1 VEQGAD
7 VSSPI
12 PALLDKKSAIYFPK
26 QSRKFCA
33 DLIPKK
39 GMLILMIFLA

>member
-12 PALLDKKSAIYFPK
+12 PALLGLIFPNAIRIERQQFIL
-26 QSRKFCA
+26 
-33 DLIPKK
+33 LIK
-39 GMLILMIFLA
+39 